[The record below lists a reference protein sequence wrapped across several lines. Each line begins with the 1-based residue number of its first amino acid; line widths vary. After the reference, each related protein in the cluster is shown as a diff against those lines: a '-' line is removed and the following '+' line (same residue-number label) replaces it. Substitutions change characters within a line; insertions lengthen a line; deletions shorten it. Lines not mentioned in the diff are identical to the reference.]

1 MAITRT
7 TELQR
12 VDVHPAMNSN
22 ADATT
27 NEGNPSLRVCYNDVF
42 DDSNDASLPQA
53 TQRVVHLERFVITLD
68 DEGVASS
75 AATDVSGEAQLVQ
88 DICAAV
94 WPSE

>member
-12 VDVHPAMNSN
+12 VDVHPAMNGN
-22 ADATT
+22 TDTTT

-42 DDSNDASLPQA
+42 DDSTDDNLPVA
-53 TQRVVHLERFVITLD
+53 TQRVLNLERFVITLD

-75 AATDVSGEAQLVQ
+75 AARDVSGEDQLVQ
-88 DICAAV
+88 DICAAI
-94 WPSE
+94 WTD